1 MRARTRLLL
10 LEIATMSMIVW
21 GCSKQTMTPVRENLN
36 PAAPGFNA
44 AASEAK
50 AIALADEVMLKL
62 GGKENW
68 DKTHYVMWRFFG
80 RRLHVWDKWTGN
92 IRVERTEE
100 TVLMNINTKQGRAW
114 KNGVEVTHP
123 DSLAKSLKGGYE
135 AWVNDSYWVFMPY
148 KLKDSGVTLKY
159 VGEGK
164 MPDSSA
170 AEILQLTFENVGV
183 TPQNKYLVYVN
194 KATKL
199 VGHWDYFTTATD
211 EKPRVS
217 NVWGN
222 WQQYGRIMLSDD
234 RGRGK
239 HTDLAVF
246 EALPA
251 SVFTD
256 PAPVDWQALRG
267 QAQKD

>member
-1 MRARTRLLL
+1 MHGKKVFWLGLLAIIGAAL
-10 LEIATMSMIVW
+10 IV
-21 GCSKQTMTPVRENLN
+21 CSKPAMQPAQRNPN
-36 PAAPGFNA
+36 PPAAGFNA

-62 GGKENW
+62 GGRENW

-80 RRLHVWDKWTGN
+80 RRLHVWDKWSGN
-92 IRVERTEE
+92 LRLERPDEII
-100 TVLMNINTKQGRAW
+100 LMNLNTQKGRAW
-114 KNGVEVTHP
+114 KKGEEIVHP
-123 DSLAKSLKGGYE
+123 DSLAKALKFGYE
-135 AWVNDSYWVFMPY
+135 AWVNDSYWTFMPY

-159 VGEGK
+159 MGEGK
-164 MPDSSA
+164 MPDSTA

-183 TPQNKYLVYVN
+183 TPQNKYLIYVD

-199 VGHWDYFTTATD
+199 VGHWDYFTSASD

-239 HTDLAVF
+239 HTDIAVF
-246 EALPA
+246 ETLPA
-251 SVFTD
+251 TVFES
-256 PAPVDWQALRG
+256 PAAVDWQALK
-267 QAQKD
+267 Q